1 LKQRIITGVV
11 AAAFFIPFVLY
22 GNLPFTLLV
31 YAMATVGMF
40 ELLRMKKMAIFS
52 VPGLIGLLTVYMLL
66 MPDNFAAK
74 VQDITSYSK
83 LEFLVIAAL
92 LLLIHSVIV
101 KNHFTFDEI
110 GFVLLS
116 ALYIGIGF
124 YYLIETRD
132 AGLQFIIFAL
142 LVVWSTDSGAYFT
155 GRKFGKNKLWPEI
168 SPNKT
173 VEGFFGG
180 ILIAVVSACVMQFIY
195 PFEKPWFILILVTI
209 VSSIFGQLGDLV
221 ESAIKRH
228 YDVKDS
234 GKLLPGHGGILD
246 RFDSLLFVLPLFN
259 LLHFV
264 S

>member
-1 LKQRIITGVV
+1 MI

-22 GNLPFTLLV
+22 GNLPFTILV

-40 ELLRMKKMAIFS
+40 ELLRMKGISILS
-52 VPGLIGLLTVYMLL
+52 VPGIVGMLTVYVLL
-66 MPDNFAAK
+66 MPDGFA
-74 VQDITSYSK
+74 QQIEEITTYSK
-83 LEFLVIAAL
+83 LEYLVIAAI

-116 ALYIGIGF
+116 ALYVGIGF
-124 YYLIETRD
+124 YYLIETRNV
-132 AGLQFIIFAL
+132 GLQFIIFAL
-142 LVVWSTDSGAYFT
+142 LVVWTTDSGAYFT

-173 VEGFFGG
+173 IEGFFGG
-180 ILIAVVSACVMQFIY
+180 IITAVIFACIMQFIY

-209 VSSIFGQLGDLV
+209 ISSIFGQLGDLV

-234 GKLLPGHGGILD
+234 GRLLPGHGGILD
-246 RFDSLLFVLPLFN
+246 RFDSLLFVLPLLN

>member
-1 LKQRIITGVV
+1 
-11 AAAFFIPFVLY
+11 
-22 GNLPFTLLV
+22 
-31 YAMATVGMF
+31 MATVAMF
-40 ELLRMKKMAIFS
+40 ELFRMKKISIFS
-52 VPGLIGLLTVYMLL
+52 VPGFIGFLTVYMLL
-66 MPDNFAAK
+66 MPDDVAHA
-74 VQDITSYSK
+74 VYEATSYSK

-92 LLLIHSVIV
+92 ILLIHSVVV

-116 ALYIGIGF
+116 ALYIGVGF
-124 YYLIETRD
+124 YYLIETRN

-142 LVVWSTDSGAYFT
+142 LVVWSTDTGAYFT

-173 VEGFFGG
+173 IEGFFGG
-180 ILIAVVSACVMQFIY
+180 IITAVVVACIMQIIY
-195 PFEKPWFILILVTI
+195 PFDKPWFILILVTI
-209 VSSIFGQLGDLV
+209 VGSVCGQLGDLV

-234 GKLLPGHGGILD
+234 GKILPGHGGILD